1 MNNELLLN
9 ALKTA
14 YNNEN
19 IRLKLNSAKDY
30 DELALILQQENII
43 QCTAK
48 DLSDLMSNMKNNE
61 LNAFNP
67 VPKTFHIKF
76 FLNCTFSFSIF
87 SIFLP
92 TACILLKFDIYF

>member
-30 DELALILQQENII
+30 DELALIFQQENII

-61 LNAFNP
+61 LSDYQLDNIVGGIAGIDDFITWLMK
-67 VPKTFHIKF
+67 KTKQFIQS
-76 FLNCTFSFSIF
+76 L
-87 SIFLP
+87 
-92 TACILLKFDIYF
+92 

>member
-14 YNNEN
+14 YNKEN

-48 DLSDLMSNMKNNE
+48 DLSNLMSNMKNNE
-61 LNAFNP
+61 LSDYQLDNIVGGIAGIDDFITWLMK
-67 VPKTFHIKF
+67 KTKQFIQS
-76 FLNCTFSFSIF
+76 L
-87 SIFLP
+87 
-92 TACILLKFDIYF
+92 

>member
-19 IRLKLNSAKDY
+19 IRLKLYSAKDY

-61 LNAFNP
+61 LNDYQLDNIVGGIAGIDDFITWLMK
-67 VPKTFHIKF
+67 KTKQFIQS
-76 FLNCTFSFSIF
+76 L
-87 SIFLP
+87 
-92 TACILLKFDIYF
+92 

>member
-14 YNNEN
+14 YNKEN

-48 DLSDLMSNMKNNE
+48 DLSNLMSNMKNNE
-61 LNAFNP
+61 LSDYQLDNIVGSIAGIDDFITWLMK
-67 VPKTFHIKF
+67 KTKQFIQK
-76 FLNCTFSFSIF
+76 L
-87 SIFLP
+87 
-92 TACILLKFDIYF
+92 

>member
-14 YNNEN
+14 YSNEN

-48 DLSDLMSNMKNNE
+48 DLSNLMSNMKNNE
-61 LNAFNP
+61 LSDYQLDNIVGGIAGIDDFITWLMK
-67 VPKTFHIKF
+67 KTKQFIQS
-76 FLNCTFSFSIF
+76 L
-87 SIFLP
+87 
-92 TACILLKFDIYF
+92 

>member
-61 LNAFNP
+61 LSDYQLDNIVGGIAGIDDFITWLMK
-67 VPKTFHIKF
+67 KTKQIYTKFIKI
-76 FLNCTFSFSIF
+76 SV
-87 SIFLP
+87 
-92 TACILLKFDIYF
+92 

>member
-14 YNNEN
+14 YSNEN

-61 LNAFNP
+61 LSDYQLDNIVGGIAGIDDFITWLMK
-67 VPKTFHIKF
+67 KTKQFIQS
-76 FLNCTFSFSIF
+76 L
-87 SIFLP
+87 
-92 TACILLKFDIYF
+92 

>member
-14 YNNEN
+14 YNKEN

-48 DLSDLMSNMKNNE
+48 DLSNLMSNMKNNE
-61 LNAFNP
+61 LSDYQLDNIVGGIAGIDDFITWLMK
-67 VPKTFHIKF
+67 KTKQFIQK
-76 FLNCTFSFSIF
+76 L
-87 SIFLP
+87 
-92 TACILLKFDIYF
+92 

>member
-14 YNNEN
+14 YSNEN

-48 DLSDLMSNMKNNE
+48 DLSNLMSNMKNNE
-61 LNAFNP
+61 LSDYQLDNIVGGIAGIDDFITWLMK
-67 VPKTFHIKF
+67 KTKQFIQK
-76 FLNCTFSFSIF
+76 L
-87 SIFLP
+87 
-92 TACILLKFDIYF
+92 

>member
-14 YNNEN
+14 YNKEN

-48 DLSDLMSNMKNNE
+48 DLSNLMSNMKNNE
-61 LNAFNP
+61 LSDYQLDNIVGGIAGIDDFITWL
-67 VPKTFHIKF
+67 VKKTKQFIQK
-76 FLNCTFSFSIF
+76 L
-87 SIFLP
+87 
-92 TACILLKFDIYF
+92 

>member
-61 LNAFNP
+61 LNDYQLDNIVGCIAGIDDFITWLMK
-67 VPKTFHIKF
+67 KTKQFIQS
-76 FLNCTFSFSIF
+76 L
-87 SIFLP
+87 
-92 TACILLKFDIYF
+92 

>member
-61 LNAFNP
+61 LSDYQLDNIVGGIAGLERWQRVREN
-67 VPKTFHIKF
+67 
-76 FLNCTFSFSIF
+76 L
-87 SIFLP
+87 
-92 TACILLKFDIYF
+92 

>member
-61 LNAFNP
+61 LNDYQLDNIVGGIAGIDDFITWLMK
-67 VPKTFHIKF
+67 KTKQFIQK
-76 FLNCTFSFSIF
+76 L
-87 SIFLP
+87 
-92 TACILLKFDIYF
+92 

>member
-14 YNNEN
+14 YNKEN

-30 DELALILQQENII
+30 NELALILQQENII

-48 DLSDLMSNMKNNE
+48 DLSNLMSNMKNNE
-61 LNAFNP
+61 LNDYQLDNIVGGVAGIDDFINWLMK
-67 VPKTFHIKF
+67 KTKKF
-76 FLNCTFSFSIF
+76 VQSL
-87 SIFLP
+87 
-92 TACILLKFDIYF
+92 

>member
-61 LNAFNP
+61 LNDYQLDNIVGGIAGIDVNSDNLASAA
-67 VPKTFHIKF
+67 VNSR
-76 FLNCTFSFSIF
+76 LMGAQSSFVR
-87 SIFLP
+87 
-92 TACILLKFDIYF
+92 

>member
-48 DLSDLMSNMKNNE
+48 DLSNLMSNMKNNE
-61 LNAFNP
+61 LSDYQLDNIVGGIAGIDDFITWLMK
-67 VPKTFHIKF
+67 KTKQFIQK
-76 FLNCTFSFSIF
+76 L
-87 SIFLP
+87 
-92 TACILLKFDIYF
+92 

>member
-48 DLSDLMSNMKNNE
+48 DLSDLTSNMKNNE
-61 LNAFNP
+61 LNDYQLDNIVGGIAGIDDFITWLMK
-67 VPKTFHIKF
+67 KTKQFIQS
-76 FLNCTFSFSIF
+76 L
-87 SIFLP
+87 
-92 TACILLKFDIYF
+92 

>member
-61 LNAFNP
+61 LSDYQLDNIVGGIAGIDDFITWLMK
-67 VPKTFHIKF
+67 KTKQFIQK
-76 FLNCTFSFSIF
+76 L
-87 SIFLP
+87 
-92 TACILLKFDIYF
+92 

>member
-19 IRLKLNSAKDY
+19 IRLKLNSAKNY

-61 LNAFNP
+61 LNDYQLDNIVGGIAGIDDFITWLMK
-67 VPKTFHIKF
+67 KTKQFIQS
-76 FLNCTFSFSIF
+76 L
-87 SIFLP
+87 
-92 TACILLKFDIYF
+92 

>member
-61 LNAFNP
+61 LNDYQLDNIVGGIAGIDDFITWLMK
-67 VPKTFHIKF
+67 KTKF
-76 FLNCTFSFSIF
+76 IQSL
-87 SIFLP
+87 
-92 TACILLKFDIYF
+92 

>member
-30 DELALILQQENII
+30 NELALILQQENII

-48 DLSDLMSNMKNNE
+48 DLSNLMSNMKNNE
-61 LNAFNP
+61 LSDYQLDNIVGGIAGIDDFITWLMK
-67 VPKTFHIKF
+67 KTKQFIQS
-76 FLNCTFSFSIF
+76 L
-87 SIFLP
+87 
-92 TACILLKFDIYF
+92 

>member
-9 ALKTA
+9 ALKIA
-14 YNNEN
+14 YNKEN

-48 DLSDLMSNMKNNE
+48 DLSNLMSNMKNNE
-61 LNAFNP
+61 LSDYQLDNIVGGIAGIDDFITWLMK
-67 VPKTFHIKF
+67 KTKQFIQK
-76 FLNCTFSFSIF
+76 L
-87 SIFLP
+87 
-92 TACILLKFDIYF
+92 

>member
-48 DLSDLMSNMKNNE
+48 DLSNLMSNMKNNE
-61 LNAFNP
+61 LSDYQLDNIVGGIAGIDDFITWLMK
-67 VPKTFHIKF
+67 KTKQFIQS
-76 FLNCTFSFSIF
+76 L
-87 SIFLP
+87 
-92 TACILLKFDIYF
+92 

>member
-19 IRLKLNSAKDY
+19 IRLKLNSAKNY

-61 LNAFNP
+61 LSDYQLDNIVGGIAGIDDFITWLMK
-67 VPKTFHIKF
+67 KTKQFIQS
-76 FLNCTFSFSIF
+76 L
-87 SIFLP
+87 
-92 TACILLKFDIYF
+92 

>member
-14 YNNEN
+14 YSNEN

-61 LNAFNP
+61 LSDYQLDNIVGGIAGIDDFITWLMK
-67 VPKTFHIKF
+67 KTKQFIQK
-76 FLNCTFSFSIF
+76 L
-87 SIFLP
+87 
-92 TACILLKFDIYF
+92 

>member
-14 YNNEN
+14 YNKEN

-30 DELALILQQENII
+30 NELALILQQENII

-48 DLSDLMSNMKNNE
+48 DLSNLMSNMKNNE
-61 LNAFNP
+61 LSDYQLDNIVGGVAGIDDFINWLMK
-67 VPKTFHIKF
+67 KTKKF
-76 FLNCTFSFSIF
+76 VQSL
-87 SIFLP
+87 
-92 TACILLKFDIYF
+92 

>member
-14 YNNEN
+14 YNKEN

-48 DLSDLMSNMKNNE
+48 DLSKLMSNMKNNE
-61 LNAFNP
+61 LSDYQLDNIVGGVAGIDDFINWLMK
-67 VPKTFHIKF
+67 KTKKF
-76 FLNCTFSFSIF
+76 VQSL
-87 SIFLP
+87 
-92 TACILLKFDIYF
+92 

>member
-1 MNNELLLN
+1 MNNNLLLN

-19 IRLKLNSAKDY
+19 IRQKLNSVQNY

-48 DLSDLMSNMKNNE
+48 DLSNLISNMKNDE
-61 LNAFNP
+61 LNDYQLDNITGGIAGIDDFITWLMK
-67 VPKTFHIKF
+67 KTKKF
-76 FLNCTFSFSIF
+76 IQNL
-87 SIFLP
+87 
-92 TACILLKFDIYF
+92 

>member
-9 ALKTA
+9 AIKTA
-14 YNNEN
+14 YSNEN

-48 DLSDLMSNMKNNE
+48 DLSNLMSNMKNNE
-61 LNAFNP
+61 LSDYQLDNIVGGIAGIDDFITWLMK
-67 VPKTFHIKF
+67 KTKQFIQK
-76 FLNCTFSFSIF
+76 L
-87 SIFLP
+87 
-92 TACILLKFDIYF
+92 

>member
-14 YNNEN
+14 YNKEN
-19 IRLKLNSAKDY
+19 IRLKLNSSKDY

-48 DLSDLMSNMKNNE
+48 DLSNLMSNMKNNE
-61 LNAFNP
+61 LSDYQLDNIVGGIAGIDDFITWLMK
-67 VPKTFHIKF
+67 KTKQFIQK
-76 FLNCTFSFSIF
+76 L
-87 SIFLP
+87 
-92 TACILLKFDIYF
+92 

>member
-9 ALKTA
+9 TLKTA

-30 DELALILQQENII
+30 NELALILQQENII

-61 LNAFNP
+61 LSDYQLDNIVGGIAGIDDFITWLMK
-67 VPKTFHIKF
+67 KTKQFIQS
-76 FLNCTFSFSIF
+76 L
-87 SIFLP
+87 
-92 TACILLKFDIYF
+92 

>member
-14 YNNEN
+14 YSKEN
-19 IRLKLNSAKDY
+19 IRSKLNTAKDY

-48 DLSDLMSNMKNNE
+48 DLSNLMSNMKNNE
-61 LNAFNP
+61 LSDYQLDNIVGGVAGIDDFINWLMK
-67 VPKTFHIKF
+67 KTKKF
-76 FLNCTFSFSIF
+76 VQSL
-87 SIFLP
+87 
-92 TACILLKFDIYF
+92 

>member
-61 LNAFNP
+61 LSDYQLDNIVGGIAGIDDFITWLMK
-67 VPKTFHIKF
+67 KTKQFIQS
-76 FLNCTFSFSIF
+76 L
-87 SIFLP
+87 
-92 TACILLKFDIYF
+92 

>member
-61 LNAFNP
+61 LNDYQLDNIVGGIAGIDDFITWLMK
-67 VPKTFHIKF
+67 KTKQFIQS
-76 FLNCTFSFSIF
+76 L
-87 SIFLP
+87 
-92 TACILLKFDIYF
+92 

>member
-1 MNNELLLN
+1 MNNKLLLN

-61 LNAFNP
+61 LNDYQLDNIVGGIAGIDDFITWLMK
-67 VPKTFHIKF
+67 KTKQFIQS
-76 FLNCTFSFSIF
+76 L
-87 SIFLP
+87 
-92 TACILLKFDIYF
+92 

>member
-19 IRLKLNSAKDY
+19 IQLKLNSAKDY

-61 LNAFNP
+61 LSDYQLDNIVGGIAGIDDFITWLMK
-67 VPKTFHIKF
+67 KTKQFIQS
-76 FLNCTFSFSIF
+76 L
-87 SIFLP
+87 
-92 TACILLKFDIYF
+92 

>member
-61 LNAFNP
+61 LSDYQLDNIVGGVAGIDDFITWLMK
-67 VPKTFHIKF
+67 KTKQFIQS
-76 FLNCTFSFSIF
+76 L
-87 SIFLP
+87 
-92 TACILLKFDIYF
+92 